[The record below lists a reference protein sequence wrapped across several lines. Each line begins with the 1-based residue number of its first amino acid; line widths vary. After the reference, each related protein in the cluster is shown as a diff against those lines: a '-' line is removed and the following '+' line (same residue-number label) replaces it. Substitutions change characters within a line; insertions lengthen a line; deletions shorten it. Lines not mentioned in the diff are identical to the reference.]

1 MKPYTDYPEEP
12 VMSENHVALAADLA
26 ELDDIYAVMEI
37 ESPRGRQAAFLA
49 FVDEQFDEEY
59 EEDLEI
65 EDIALD
71 GGWLIVE
78 FHCSDG
84 LCHEIVQALFSGLG
98 ENGAERMTALVHDG
112 RIGLYSLLAPGYD
125 EAEAIDECFDD
136 FDGMMHDLEDVRDRR
151 EQLLHVLELMETE
164 PMQSRLREYLGEE
177 NAFEATEDEDDDDS
191 EFEGFDEDDDFDE
204 SEDFDEEDATPSR
217 SELMAQLN
225 EAMAAGDEDLAAELF
240 EQVQRL

>member
-1 MKPYTDYPEEP
+1 
-12 VMSENHVALAADLA
+12 MSENHVALAADLT
-26 ELDDIYAVMEI
+26 ELEDIYAMMEI
-37 ESPRGRQAAFLA
+37 ESPHGRQAAFLA

-65 EDIALD
+65 EDIALE
-71 GGWLIVE
+71 GGWVIVE

-98 ENGAERMTALVHDG
+98 ENGAERMAALVHDG
-112 RIGLYSLLAPGYD
+112 RIGLYSLLVPGYD
-125 EAEAIDECFDD
+125 EAEAVDDCFDD

-164 PMQSRLREYLGEE
+164 PVRSQLREFLGED
-177 NAFEATEDEDDDDS
+177 NAFETAEDEVDDDS
-191 EFEGFDEDDDFDE
+191 DLEEFDEE
-204 SEDFDEEDATPSR
+204 SDFDEEDDTLSR
-217 SELMAQLN
+217 SELMARLN
-225 EAMAAGDEDLAAELF
+225 EAMAAGDEERAAELF

>member
-1 MKPYTDYPEEP
+1 
-12 VMSENHVALAADLA
+12 MSENHVALAADLTDL
-26 ELDDIYAVMEI
+26 EDIYAMMEI

-65 EDIALD
+65 EDIALE
-71 GGWLIVE
+71 GGWVIVE

-84 LCHEIVQALFSGLG
+84 LCNEIVQALFSGLG

-112 RIGLYSLLAPGYD
+112 RIGLYSLLVPGYD
-125 EAEAIDECFDD
+125 EVEAVDDCFDD

-151 EQLLHVLELMETE
+151 EQLLHVLEMMETE
-164 PMQSRLREYLGEE
+164 PVRSQLREYLGED
-177 NAFEATEDEDDDDS
+177 NAFESAEDDDDDS
-191 EFEGFDEDDDFDE
+191 DFEDFDE
-204 SEDFDEEDATPSR
+204 GEDFDEEDDGPSR
-217 SELMAQLN
+217 SELMTRLN
-225 EAMAAGDEDLAAELF
+225 EAMAAGDEELAAELF